1 MSIKQNKTAEKE
13 ALRENLRGV
22 QHKVHQKFKRSELTK
37 RISYAMSSE
46 TDRQKML
53 YARVSGLHGTQTKDI
68 AREIDKR
75 ARVHEND
82 WEKFKRKIDG
92 RAADIALKKRSKF
105 FAVLLESFGGENG
118 VIDTPKELD
127 NFIRD
132 GLPALENVSQLP
144 EHAGELA
151 KQIQEQASQSEIL
164 AEIHTGQPLSAKVR
178 AQIKSEITALLR
190 GKQPKDLTRLKGN
203 AMLDLYVKAMDGNQR
218 LDLLKDLSTAKDA
231 VFFVNKWYLAG
242 LVSKAQIISV
252 YSQVDSEEARGMIDY
267 INKPSTDAALR
278 EATMLRK
285 AISAGEVK
293 LRNRRFGHGGIAK
306 KVFTLKT
313 AVGVAG
319 MLIGGSAM
327 AMSATKMTSELI
339 IDKKTKPD
347 KGLIMGAAFAGA
359 GLELSGGLAGLT
371 QKPSESLAGAMKDKD
386 AEEKD
391 KRASRIAETQ
401 RLVTNSADVSKIL
414 FSNTEGVDRAIRN
427 ANLENRT
434 ATLEEMGFNPA
445 ALKETFPE
453 LSTEKIGKDIQ
464 ILHKAMVNMGE
475 GMSLKTP
482 ESQKSF
488 IQKAF
493 EEEFPVFTPLS
504 KEITTSILS

>member
-1 MSIKQNKTAEKE
+1 
-13 ALRENLRGV
+13 
-22 QHKVHQKFKRSELTK
+22 
-37 RISYAMSSE
+37 
-46 TDRQKML
+46 
-53 YARVSGLHGTQTKDI
+53 
-68 AREIDKR
+68 
-75 ARVHEND
+75 
-82 WEKFKRKIDG
+82 
-92 RAADIALKKRSKF
+92 
-105 FAVLLESFGGENG
+105 
-118 VIDTPKELD
+118 
-127 NFIRD
+127 
-132 GLPALENVSQLP
+132 
-144 EHAGELA
+144 
-151 KQIQEQASQSEIL
+151 
-164 AEIHTGQPLSAKVR
+164 
-178 AQIKSEITALLR
+178 
-190 GKQPKDLTRLKGN
+190 
-203 AMLDLYVKAMDGNQR
+203 
-218 LDLLKDLSTAKDA
+218 
-231 VFFVNKWYLAG
+231 
-242 LVSKAQIISV
+242 
-252 YSQVDSEEARGMIDY
+252 
-267 INKPSTDAALR
+267 
-278 EATMLRK
+278 
-285 AISAGEVK
+285 
-293 LRNRRFGHGGIAK
+293 
-306 KVFTLKT
+306 
-313 AVGVAG
+313 